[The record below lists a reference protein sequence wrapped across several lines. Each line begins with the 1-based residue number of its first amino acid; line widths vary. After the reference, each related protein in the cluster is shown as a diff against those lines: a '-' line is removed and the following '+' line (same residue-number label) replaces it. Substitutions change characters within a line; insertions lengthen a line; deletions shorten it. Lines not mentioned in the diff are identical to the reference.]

1 MMTRKLVSIVI
12 LASALALAAAAQE
25 PPPAQPAPSQPAA
38 PQLPPVRQGPDRFEG
53 TIVNQGGPLA
63 RFFQA
68 GYFTVSLDRYS
79 TNDELKGLLSALQ
92 AGGQKLLLEKL
103 WKLDQ
108 IGYLKVGGS
117 MGFPLVVARSL
128 DIPGGGRVVRVLT
141 NRGIAP
147 AEFYTMSRSTQY
159 PFGFIEIF
167 LPEGEK
173 GYGTLIPTAQVELT
187 RSGQITVESL
197 GTMPVRLMDVEV
209 KVKAKKEK

>member
-1 MMTRKLVSIVI
+1 MTLRLATILV
-12 LASALALAAAAQE
+12 LAASLALAAAAQE
-25 PPPAQPAPSQPAA
+25 PPQAQPPPPQPAA

-53 TIVNQGGPLA
+53 TLVNQGGPLS

-79 TNDELKGLLSALQ
+79 TNDELKELLSALQ
-92 AGGQKLLLEKL
+92 TGGQKMLLEKL
-103 WKLDQ
+103 WKLKQ

-147 AEFYTMSRSTQY
+147 AEFYNMTRSTDY

-173 GYGTLIPTAQVELT
+173 GYGTLIPIAQVELT
-187 RSGQITVESL
+187 HSGQISVESL
-197 GTMPVRLMDVEV
+197 GTMPYRLIEVEV
-209 KVKAKKEK
+209 KTKAKKEK